1 MKLKINHK
9 KKFGKIANTWRLK
22 NIELNNEWANQE
34 VKEEIETSIKA
45 NENDNTTAQNL
56 WDAAKAVIKG
66 KYIAIQTFLKKEE
79 SSQIHNLTLNLK
91 ELEKEQQL
99 KPQTRRRQ
107 EIIKIRTDINGIET
121 KKTVEQ
127 INETRSWFFER
138 MNKIDK
144 PLASWMDQK
153 EKRKYPNK

>member
-1 MKLKINHK
+1 MKLEINHK
-9 KKFGKIANTWRLK
+9 KIFGKITNNCRLK

-79 SSQIHNLTLNLK
+79 SSQIHNLTFYLK
-91 ELEKEQQL
+91 ELEREQQI
-99 KPQTRRRQ
+99 KPQTNRRQ
-107 EIIKIRTDINGIET
+107 EVIQSRNQCYGNQNKPKQNEQTTTT
-121 KKTVEQ
+121 KQ
-127 INETRSWFFER
+127 
-138 MNKIDK
+138 
-144 PLASWMDQK
+144 
-153 EKRKYPNK
+153 